1 MATDSNGTCGFAFSQ
16 PVGAGPSR
24 ILRALLLGLT
34 IALAV
39 SLTMGAARASGDTGR
54 NGDTAAAEPVDV
66 ALVLAVDISFSMTMR
81 ELALQRDG
89 YVAAF
94 RDPRVHAAIAAGP
107 HQRIAVSY
115 LEWAGAATQEVI
127 APWRIIDG
135 PDAAEA
141 FADFLAEQPLR
152 RTRRTS
158 ISAALTTARDLFE
171 TLPAPA
177 LRRVIDVSGDGPNNE
192 GRIVTIAR
200 NETIDAGITING
212 LPIMLARGG
221 PLDIPDLDHYYIDCV
236 IGGPG
241 AFIVPV
247 RAHAEFAEAIRRKL
261 ILEIADLTPPHPLIH
276 RVGERPGADCLI
288 GERMFQDWRERNQA
302 R

>member
-1 MATDSNGTCGFAFSQ
+1 MPHALHEVRFRAQ
-16 PVGAGPSR
+16 RRISR
-24 ILRALLLGLT
+24 APRLAAWLAC
-34 IALAV
+34 IALALALIM
-39 SLTMGAARASGDTGR
+39 SSAPAKAKPPDE
-54 NGDTAAAEPVDV
+54 EPVDV
-66 ALVLAVDISFSMTMR
+66 ALVLAVDISFSMTMH

-115 LEWAGAATQEVI
+115 MEWAGAATQEVI

-158 ISAALTTARDLFE
+158 ISAALTVARDLFE
-171 TLPAPA
+171 TVPAPA

-241 AFIVPV
+241 AFIMPV

-261 ILEIADLTPPHPLIH
+261 ILEIADLTPPRPLIH
-276 RVGERPGADCLI
+276 RAGERPGADCLI

>member
-1 MATDSNGTCGFAFSQ
+1 MAQLYGRSCSTVARAVMMAMIAVLAGFVTLA
-16 PVGAGPSR
+16 
-24 ILRALLLGLT
+24 
-34 IALAV
+34 ALAH
-39 SLTMGAARASGDTGR
+39 SAGKARAEIPE
-54 NGDTAAAEPVDV
+54 AASAPVDV
-66 ALVLAVDISFSMTMR
+66 ALVLAVDISFSMTMH

-115 LEWAGAATQEVI
+115 MEWAGAATQEVI

-135 PDAAEA
+135 PDAAGA

-158 ISAALTTARDLFE
+158 ISAALATAASLFE

-200 NETIDAGITING
+200 NATIDAGITVNG

-221 PLDIPDLDHYYIDCV
+221 ALDIPDLDHYYIDCV

-247 RAHAEFAEAIRRKL
+247 RAHAEFADAIRRKL
-261 ILEIADLTPPHPLIH
+261 ILEIADLTPPRPLIH
-276 RVGERPGADCLI
+276 RAGERPGADCLI
-288 GERMFQDWRERNQA
+288 GERMFQDWRERNQM

>member
-1 MATDSNGTCGFAFSQ
+1 M
-16 PVGAGPSR
+16 
-24 ILRALLLGLT
+24 LRALHEARFRQHRGMVRAARRASWLALLSVKFLALVAGL
-34 IALAV
+34 IALP
-39 SLTMGAARASGDTGR
+39 SPARA
-54 NGDTAAAEPVDV
+54 AASDPDPVDV
-66 ALVLAVDISFSMTMR
+66 ALVLAVDISFSMTMH

-89 YVAAF
+89 YVEAF

-107 HQRIAVSY
+107 HRRIAVSY
-115 LEWAGAATQEVI
+115 LEWAGAATREVI

-135 PDAAEA
+135 PDDAEA

-158 ISAALTTARDLFE
+158 ISAALAEAASLFE
-171 TLPAPA
+171 TLPATP
-177 LRRVIDVSGDGPNNE
+177 LRRVIDMSGDGPNNE

-221 PLDIPDLDHYYIDCV
+221 ALDIPDLDHYYIDCV

-241 AFIVPV
+241 AFIVPL
-247 RAHAEFAEAIRRKL
+247 RAHAEFADAIRRKL
-261 ILEIADLTPPHPLIH
+261 ILEIADLAPPRPLIH
-276 RVGERPGADCLI
+276 RAGERPGADCLI
-288 GERMFQDWRERNQA
+288 GERMFQDWRERNQMQ
-302 R
+302 

>member
-1 MATDSNGTCGFAFSQ
+1 M
-16 PVGAGPSR
+16 
-24 ILRALLLGLT
+24 LRALLEARLRQPRGMARAARRASWLALLSLKLLALVAGLT
-34 IALAV
+34 TPP
-39 SLTMGAARASGDTGR
+39 SPARAATSDP
-54 NGDTAAAEPVDV
+54 DAVDV
-66 ALVLAVDISFSMTMR
+66 ALVLAVDISFSMTMH

-89 YVAAF
+89 YVEAF

-115 LEWAGAATQEVI
+115 LEWAGAATREVI
-127 APWRIIDG
+127 APWRIIGG
-135 PDAAEA
+135 PDDAEA

-158 ISAALTTARDLFE
+158 ISAALTEAASLFE
-171 TLPAPA
+171 TLPATP
-177 LRRVIDVSGDGPNNE
+177 LRRVIDMSGDGPNNE

-221 PLDIPDLDHYYIDCV
+221 ALDIPDLDHYYIDCV

-241 AFIVPV
+241 AFIVPL
-247 RAHAEFAEAIRRKL
+247 RAHDEFTEAIRRKL
-261 ILEIADLTPPHPLIH
+261 ILEIADLTPPRPLIH
-276 RVGERPGADCLI
+276 RAGERPGADCLI
-288 GERMFQDWRERNQA
+288 GERMFQDWRERNQM

>member
-1 MATDSNGTCGFAFSQ
+1 MPHALHEVRF
-16 PVGAGPSR
+16 
-24 ILRALLLGLT
+24 RAQRRVTRAPRPAWWLAC
-34 IALAV
+34 IALALALIMP
-39 SLTMGAARASGDTGR
+39 SAPAKAGSADE
-54 NGDTAAAEPVDV
+54 EPVDV
-66 ALVLAVDISFSMTMR
+66 ALVLAVDISFSMTMH

-115 LEWAGAATQEVI
+115 MEWAGAATQEVI

-141 FADFLAEQPLR
+141 FADFLAAQPLR

-158 ISAALTTARDLFE
+158 ISAALTVARDLFE

-177 LRRVIDVSGDGPNNE
+177 LRRVIDMSGDGPNNE

-261 ILEIADLTPPHPLIH
+261 ILEIADLTPPRPLIH
-276 RVGERPGADCLI
+276 RAGERPGADCLI